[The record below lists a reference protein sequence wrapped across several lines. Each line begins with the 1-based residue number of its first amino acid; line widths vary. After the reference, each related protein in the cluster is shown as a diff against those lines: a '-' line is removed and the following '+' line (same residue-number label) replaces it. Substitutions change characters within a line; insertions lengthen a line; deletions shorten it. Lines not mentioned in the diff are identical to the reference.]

1 VRASPHPLSFCD
13 FILQLSPR
21 RLESVSRR
29 HESLIPLSHQHQHA
43 LALAVIIRRRF
54 GMTTDPMTW
63 QNEMIEKVAKAYQA
77 ELRGHFEVE
86 EEVLFP
92 EMERHLG
99 RLELVGELRS
109 EHISLRDFVI
119 RLEACPRVAHAMEP
133 DPIRMMLLDEFSSL
147 LEGHVRKEER
157 ELFAEFEK
165 KMPAVEALKI
175 GKEIETRLAK
185 VCPGL

>member
-1 VRASPHPLSFCD
+1 M
-13 FILQLSPR
+13 
-21 RLESVSRR
+21 SRR
-29 HESLIPLSHQHQHA
+29 HDSLIPLSHQHQHA

-54 GMTTDPMTW
+54 GMTTDPMMW

-99 RLELVGELRS
+99 RLELVGELRG
-109 EHISLRDFVI
+109 EHNALRDFVI
-119 RLEACPRVAHAMEP
+119 RLEACPRVAHAIEP
-133 DPIRMMLLDEFSSL
+133 APIRMMLLDEFSNL
-147 LEGHVRKEER
+147 LEAHVHKEER

-165 KMPAVEALKI
+165 KMPADEAVRL
-175 GKEIETRLAK
+175 GKEIEARLAR